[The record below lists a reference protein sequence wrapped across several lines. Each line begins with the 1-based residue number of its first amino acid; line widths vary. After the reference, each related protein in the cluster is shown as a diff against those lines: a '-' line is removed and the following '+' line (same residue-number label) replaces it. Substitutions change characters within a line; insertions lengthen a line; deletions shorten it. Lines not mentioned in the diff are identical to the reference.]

1 MKHLMNTSIALFT
14 ACILSAMG
22 SLGGEDSGLD
32 RELIGLKQAAYLAAE
47 KCGTGPKTPTLFKD
61 ETRLAEKCGTGPKTP
76 TLFKDETR
84 LAEKCGTGPKTPT
97 LFKDEIRL
105 AV

>member
-14 ACILSAMG
+14 VCILSAMG
-22 SLGGEDSGLD
+22 SLGCDDSRLD

-61 ETRLAEKCGTGPKTP
+61 E
-76 TLFKDETR
+76 
-84 LAEKCGTGPKTPT
+84 
-97 LFKDEIRL
+97 IRL